1 MEGLRE
7 PRDMRGII
15 PCSFDQIFE
24 TISANPQPEKKFLVR
39 VYHVYHALLF
49 NQLHLYNDCIG
60 IISGNL

>member
-24 TISANPQPEKKFLVR
+24 TIAANPQPEKKFLVR
-39 VYHVYHALLF
+39 VYHHT
-49 NQLHLYNDCIG
+49 
-60 IISGNL
+60 IISFISLHYY